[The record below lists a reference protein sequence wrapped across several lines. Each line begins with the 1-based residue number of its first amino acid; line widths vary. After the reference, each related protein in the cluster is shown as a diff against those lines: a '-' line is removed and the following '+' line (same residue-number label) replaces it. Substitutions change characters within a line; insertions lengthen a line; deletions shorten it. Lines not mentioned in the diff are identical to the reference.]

1 MRTLITKQEF
11 RKIFR
16 LKKNIF
22 GQTILIKRL
31 IIAIVGLITHRT
43 FRSQRFQIIGSKY
56 LNNIPEKNVLFV
68 SNHQT
73 YFYDVIA
80 MLHVFNSSAKG
91 RIDTVKKP
99 KYLVS
104 PKTNLYYIASFET
117 MKKSFITKLLTY
129 AGAVLVQRSWRESGE
144 DVDREIRAEDPNKIR
159 LALEDGWVITFP
171 RGTTDNSKPVRKGTA
186 HIIKKNNPTV
196 IPVKISGFNEVFQRN
211 GLKVINRKLPFSIE
225 ISKPLSNDIHSK
237 SIDQITL
244 ELEKIIN

>member
-1 MRTLITKQEF
+1 M
-11 RKIFR
+11 
-16 LKKNIF
+16 KKNIF

-43 FRSQRFQIIGSKY
+43 FRSKRFLIIGSQNLK
-56 LNNIPEKNVLFV
+56 NIPEKNVLFV

-91 RIDTVKKP
+91 KIDTVKKP
-99 KYLVS
+99 KYLLS

-117 MKKSFITKLLTY
+117 MKKSFTTKLLTY

-144 DVDREIRAEDPNKIR
+144 DVNREIRAEDPNNIK
-159 LALEDGWVITFP
+159 LALKDGWVITFP

-186 HIIKKNNPTV
+186 YIIKENNPTI
-196 IPVKISGFNEVFQRN
+196 IPIKISGFNEVFQRN

-225 ISKPLSNDIHSK
+225 ICEPISDDVYSESLD
-237 SIDQITL
+237 DITL
-244 ELEKIIN
+244 ELEKIID

>member
-1 MRTLITKQEF
+1 M
-11 RKIFR
+11 
-16 LKKNIF
+16 KKNIF

-31 IIAIVGLITHRT
+31 IIALVGLITHRT

-104 PKTNLYYIASFET
+104 PKTNLYYIASLET

-144 DVDREIRAEDPNKIR
+144 DVNREIRAEDPNKIR

-186 HIIKKNNPTV
+186 HIIKDNNPTV

-225 ISKPLSNDIHSK
+225 ISEPLSSDIYSR
-237 SIDQITL
+237 SIDDITL

>member
-1 MRTLITKQEF
+1 
-11 RKIFR
+11 

-43 FRSQRFQIIGSKY
+43 FRSKRFLIIGSQNLK
-56 LNNIPEKNVLFV
+56 NIPEKNVLFV

-91 RIDTVKKP
+91 KIDTVKKP
-99 KYLVS
+99 KYLLS

-117 MKKSFITKLLTY
+117 MKKSFTTKLLTY

-144 DVDREIRAEDPNKIR
+144 DVNREIRAEDPNNIK
-159 LALEDGWVITFP
+159 LALKDGWVITFP

-186 HIIKKNNPTV
+186 YIIKENNPTI
-196 IPVKISGFNEVFQRN
+196 IPIKISGFNEVFQRN

-225 ISKPLSNDIHSK
+225 ICEPISNDVYSK
-237 SIDQITL
+237 SLDEITL
-244 ELEKIIN
+244 ELEKIID

>member
-1 MRTLITKQEF
+1 M
-11 RKIFR
+11 
-16 LKKNIF
+16 KKNIF

-31 IIAIVGLITHRT
+31 IIALVGLITHRT

-104 PKTNLYYIASFET
+104 PKTNLYYIASLET

-144 DVDREIRAEDPNKIR
+144 DVNREIRAEDPNKIR

-171 RGTTDNSKPVRKGTA
+171 RGTTNNRKPVRKGTA
-186 HIIKKNNPTV
+186 HIIKDNNPTV

-225 ISKPLSNDIHSK
+225 ISEPLSSDIYSR
-237 SIDQITL
+237 SIDDITL